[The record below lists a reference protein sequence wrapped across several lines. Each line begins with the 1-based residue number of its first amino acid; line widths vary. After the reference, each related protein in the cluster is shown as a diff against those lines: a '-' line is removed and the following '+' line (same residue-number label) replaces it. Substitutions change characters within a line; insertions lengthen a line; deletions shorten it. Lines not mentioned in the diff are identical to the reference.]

1 MDFLKLCADR
11 YSVRSYTDRQVPDEI
26 LMKILEAGRL
36 APTAKNQQP
45 QRVLVLRS
53 AEALEKLH
61 KHCKCYDA
69 PTVLVICADTDVAC
83 NRPIVSHSMAE
94 MDASIA
100 ATHMMLAAASLG
112 VGSVWMCAFDND
124 AVAKEFDLPANV
136 KPFLLLPLGYPTEDC
151 QPSPRH
157 TQRMSIDEMAK
168 FL

>member
-11 YSVRSYTDRQVPDEI
+11 YSVRSYTDRQVPEDV

-45 QRVLVLRS
+45 QRVFVLRS
-53 AEALEKLH
+53 EEALEKLH

-69 PTVLVICADTDVAC
+69 PTVLLICGDTDVAC
-83 NRPIVSHSMAE
+83 NRPVVSHSMAE

-100 ATHMMLAAASLG
+100 ATQMMLAATSLG

-124 AVAKEFDLPANV
+124 AVAEEFDLPDNV

-157 TQRMSIDEMAK
+157 TQRMSIEEMAE